1 MNKKLTGLI
10 LGLALIFGVV
20 STATAKVV
28 NVWGST
34 QFVTTVNNFYDGLV
48 DHSSTIINGSLDS
61 NDLTGVDLLWVVQP
75 AVALTTPENAHL
87 VTFLAGGGRIAYMAE
102 HCTYDPPMN
111 ANINASLTAVGS
123 NILIACGTTQDN
135 GFQTASKAN
144 NQILDHPLTDGVDTY
159 EYAAFAPLSLGGSA
173 QTLMVGKDLTSIM
186 MGFEN
191 LGAGSIFLITDQNV
205 LNFDGTYDND
215 MMFQNLLIGITGAPP
230 PQPVGPIEPVPS
242 MSVWAL
248 ILLTMLLCL
257 MVFANRK
264 RLL

>member
-10 LGLALIFGVV
+10 LGLALMFGAI

-34 QFVTTVNNFYDGLV
+34 SFVTPVSNFYDGLA

-61 NDLTGVDLLWVVQP
+61 NDLAGVDLLWVIQP
-75 AVALTTPENAHL
+75 QVALTAPENAHL
-87 VTFLAGGGRIAYMAE
+87 ETFLEGGGRIAYMAE
-102 HCTYDPPMN
+102 HCTFNPPMN

-123 NILIACGTTQDN
+123 NILIACGTTQD
-135 GFQTASKAN
+135 GGLHIASKAN
-144 NQILDHPLTDGVDTY
+144 NQILDHTLTDDVNTY

-173 QTLMVGKDLTSIM
+173 QTLMVGTDLTSIM

-191 LGAGSIFLITDQNV
+191 IGAGSIFLITDQNV

-230 PQPVGPIEPVPS
+230 PVDNQPAVPVP
-242 MSVWAL
+242 ALGILPLALL
-248 ILLTMLLCL
+248 ILLVGLGGVLIVRRT
-257 MVFANRK
+257 
-264 RLL
+264 